1 MDGGAAGMLAPMAK
15 TRSNSRKTTPA
26 ADDLDPRLVDLVRY
40 LARRAADLD
49 YEALRHRHDQPG
61 DAPAGRK
68 EAT

>member
-1 MDGGAAGMLAPMAK
+1 MLARMAK
-15 TRSNSRKTTPA
+15 TRSTSRKTTAP

-40 LARRAADLD
+40 LARRAAEQD
-49 YEALRHRHDQPG
+49 YSDFRQRHEQPG

>member
-1 MDGGAAGMLAPMAK
+1 MDGGAGGMLPRMAK
-15 TRSNSRKTTPA
+15 TRSTSSKTTAA

-40 LARRAADLD
+40 LARRAAERD
-49 YEALRHRHDQPG
+49 YETFRQGHDQPG